1 MQIFSRHASTGC
13 DQWKYVCLLI
23 CEDYSVVTRNSLSIR
38 GLRQIFQLIRSDQT
52 SGQIVLHLRPDR
64 EEQ

>member
-1 MQIFSRHASTGC
+1 M
-13 DQWKYVCLLI
+13 LI
-23 CEDYSVVTRNSLSIR
+23 CDDYSVVTRNLLSIR
-38 GLRQIFQLIRSDQT
+38 GLRQIFQLIRSDQP